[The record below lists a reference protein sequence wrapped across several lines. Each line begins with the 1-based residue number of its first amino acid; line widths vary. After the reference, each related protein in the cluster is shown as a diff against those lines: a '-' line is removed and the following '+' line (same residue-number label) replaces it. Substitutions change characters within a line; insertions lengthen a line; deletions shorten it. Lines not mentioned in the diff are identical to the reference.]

1 MMYFRDTFVFG
12 KATKKRKEILN
23 TQFTII
29 LTLKEEGRPL
39 RRVGWLSISFVNN
52 TLGCGLCL
60 GF

>member
-1 MMYFRDTFVFG
+1 MYFRDTFVFG
-12 KATKKRKEILN
+12 KATKNRKEILN

-29 LTLKEEGRPL
+29 LTLQEGQM
-39 RRVGWLSISFVNN
+39 LSISFVNN